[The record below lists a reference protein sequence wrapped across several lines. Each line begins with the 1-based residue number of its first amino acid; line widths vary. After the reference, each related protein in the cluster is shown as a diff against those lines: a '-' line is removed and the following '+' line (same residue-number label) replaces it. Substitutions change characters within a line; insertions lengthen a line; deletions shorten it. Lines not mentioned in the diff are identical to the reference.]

1 MAALSSLMA
10 GAPAVQVG
18 HFFTNTSTGTQA
30 ITGIGFK
37 PNWIMVV
44 GAQDQEASALQCICG
59 HYDGTTYYT
68 HGHTINNAATSAIY
82 QSTNS
87 AALYQVYDV
96 SANNNVGTVS
106 SFDADGFTINKTTA
120 NDALTIFYIVGR

>member
-1 MAALSSLMA
+1 M
-10 GAPAVQVG
+10 QVG
-18 HFFTNTSTGTQA
+18 HFTTNTSTGTQA

-44 GAQDQEASALQCICG
+44 NAQDTGAADALECICG
-59 HYDGTTYYT
+59 YYDGTTYFT
-68 HGHTINNAATSAIY
+68 HGHTINNAATSVIY
-82 QSTNS
+82 QSTNA

-106 SFDADGFTINKTTA
+106 SFDADGFTINKTSA
-120 NDALTIFYIVGR
+120 SNELKVFYIVGR

>member
-1 MAALSSLMA
+1 MAALSSLVA

-18 HFFTNTSTGTQA
+18 HFTTNTSTGTQA

-37 PNWIMVV
+37 PKWIMVV
-44 GAQDQEASALQCICG
+44 GAQDTAASALECICG
-59 HYDGTTYYT
+59 YYDGTTYFT
-68 HGHTINNAATSAIY
+68 HGHTINNAATSVIY
-82 QSTNS
+82 QSTNA

-120 NDALTIFYIVGR
+120 NDELKVFYIVGR

>member
-1 MAALSSLMA
+1 MAALSSLVA

-18 HFFTNTSTGTQA
+18 HFTTNTSTGTQA

-44 GAQDQEASALQCICG
+44 NAQDTGAADALECICG
-59 HYDGTTYYT
+59 YYDGTTYFT
-68 HGHTINNAATSAIY
+68 FGHTIYEIPEIYKSSNA
-82 QSTNS
+82 

-96 SANNNVGTVS
+96 SGNNNVGTVS
-106 SFDADGFTINKTTA
+106 SFDADGFTINKTSA
-120 NDALTIFYIVGR
+120 NNELKVFYIVGR